1 MVKIIGSISTTRSQC
16 KYQEDRG
23 VLSIDGKDGPMV
35 LGIFD
40 GHSTAFASDYCR
52 RHMRTVVYQLIQNT
66 PSIRLDPKLTPTIKA
81 ITKTLDAGKFI
92 ETDVKGAVIINS
104 DDEGSDKD
112 HSDDDNDDDD
122 FEDDD
127 LIFTLDDEDR
137 LQEYKCDSMR
147 SVLQNAFKI
156 VNESFLG
163 ELEDGG
169 CTACFSV
176 VINNTLWVANAG
188 DSRCIIGGK
197 DGKVKFATVD
207 HKPDNPTEKA
217 RIVAAD
223 HTVEIVQELANGKRI
238 PVARVD
244 GNLACS
250 RSIGDSDMKDFGVP
264 QEKQAVTCV
273 PDVFEHPIAAGT
285 DRFVV
290 LASDG
295 LWDVMSSE
303 QVAEFVYKRI
313 KKGKID
319 QGVVDSVANELVL
332 HATRKLKSYDNT
344 TVVLGV
350 FV

>member
-1 MVKIIGSISTTRSQC
+1 MVKIIGSVRTTRSQC

-23 VLSIDGKDGPMV
+23 VLNLSGEEGPMV

-52 RHMRTVVYQLIQNT
+52 RHMRTVVYQLIQST
-66 PSIRLDPKLTPTIKA
+66 PSIRLDASTTPAIKA
-81 ITKTLDAGKFI
+81 ITKTLDAGKFV
-92 ETDVKGAVIINS
+92 ETDVKGAVIINGS
-104 DDEGSDKD
+104 DDEGSGKD
-112 HSDDDNDDDD
+112 HSDDSDDD

-127 LIFTLDDEDR
+127 LIYTPESE
-137 LQEYKCDSMR
+137 EYKCDTMQ
-147 SVLQNAFKI
+147 SVLRNAFKI
-156 VNESFLG
+156 VNEAFLG

-176 VINNTLWVANAG
+176 VLNNTLWVANAG
-188 DSRCIIGGK
+188 DSRCIVGGK

-207 HKPDNPTEKA
+207 HKPDSPGEKA

-223 HTVEIVQELANGKRI
+223 HTVEMVSELSNGKRI
-238 PVARVD
+238 TVARVD

-273 PDVFEHPIAAGT
+273 PDVFEHPIAPGV

-319 QGVVDSVANELVL
+319 QALVDSVANELVL